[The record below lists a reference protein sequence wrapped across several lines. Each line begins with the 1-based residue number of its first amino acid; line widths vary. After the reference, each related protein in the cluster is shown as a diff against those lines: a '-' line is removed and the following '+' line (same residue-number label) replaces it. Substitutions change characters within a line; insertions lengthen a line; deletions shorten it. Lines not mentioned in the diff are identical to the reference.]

1 MVASAKYGYGSHI
14 IWDSAIQTA
23 KGKPGAITNLV
34 RKLGKDLETEF
45 KKSLN
50 RQLFGN

>member
-1 MVASAKYGYGSHI
+1 MVVSAKYGYGSHI

-23 KGKPGAITNLV
+23 KGKPGALV
-34 RKLGKDLETEF
+34 SLVKKLGRDLEMEF

-50 RQLFGN
+50 RQLF